1 LVPQKEVK
9 VPQEEVEVGEGE
21 GGEEGEVAA
30 VLRNRKRSRKR
41 RMGSIIRCS
50 LT

>member
-21 GGEEGEVAA
+21 GGEGGEVAT
-30 VLRNRKRSRKR
+30 VLRKQK
-41 RMGSIIRCS
+41 
-50 LT
+50 TE